1 MTWINLGIPG
11 AAAADA
17 SANSTWRYVH
27 YSSFYYYLFVYFPF
41 CLRRSTV
48 PGPGSRKPIC
58 RGFVVRKLKNICY
71 GQKYIASPL
80 PSRLSKFEHL

>member
-17 SANSTWRYVH
+17 SANPTWYVY

-58 RGFVVRKLKNICY
+58 RGFVVRET
-71 GQKYIASPL
+71 QKHLLWPEIHCVPL